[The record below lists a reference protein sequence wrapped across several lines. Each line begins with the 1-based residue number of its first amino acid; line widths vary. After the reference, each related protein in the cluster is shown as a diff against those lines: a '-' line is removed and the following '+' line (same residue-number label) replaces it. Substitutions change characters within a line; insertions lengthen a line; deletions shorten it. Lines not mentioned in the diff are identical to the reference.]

1 MRALLYAGEMPHDRQ
16 HVDTVVQALHEAGD
30 EVRLVV
36 ATAPPRPGDIEAA
49 SWFGRH
55 LRGVLWR
62 RARWAPN
69 RYHHDRAAWF
79 DEHGERAGPA
89 NEAAG
94 FLCPPFRARLPWRP
108 DVVVVVSPHQG
119 HAKHHLVP
127 WANAAGIPVLS
138 IDHGSPTVLWPWLT
152 YRGSMMGCTA
162 NAVWSTVCADI
173 NARAGASAERQVIT
187 GSPSIDGL
195 QHTEDVDVHAAL
207 DLPVGAKIVLLLGT
221 HRPSVKAPTD
231 AAFAA
236 VMDLLDG
243 RDDVVVVHKPH
254 PVEVRMGTTFDGGP
268 RIRRVEDQ
276 SLYLPLV
283 QSASAIVSPATS
295 VIVPAMAAQ
304 RPFINT
310 LVPGCGAVEEEELG
324 RLLQDLEGV
333 AFGVEDLEKILDDG
347 LLPDPAAC
355 ARVFER
361 FGHRSDGRNGARVAS
376 LARWL
381 AAGKDPAAWS
391 ASDVKPLPSS

>member
-16 HVDTVVQALHEAGD
+16 HVDTVVQAFREAGD

-36 ATAPPRPGDIEAA
+36 ATAPPRPGDIEA
-49 SWFGRH
+49 STWFGRH
-55 LRGVLWR
+55 LRGFLWR
-62 RARWAPN
+62 RAKWAPN
-69 RYHHDRAAWF
+69 RYHHERAAWF
-79 DEHGERAGPA
+79 DEHGERVGPA
-89 NEAAG
+89 NGADG
-94 FLCPPFRARLPWRP
+94 FPCPPFRTRLPWRP

-127 WANAAGIPVLS
+127 WANTLDIPVLS

-162 NAVWSTVCADI
+162 NAAWSTVCAEI
-173 NARAGASAERQVIT
+173 NARAGAPAERQVIT

-207 DLPVGAKIVLLLGT
+207 DLPLGAKIVLLLGT

-254 PVEVRMGTTFDGGP
+254 PVEVHMGTTFDGGP
-268 RIRRVEDQ
+268 RVRRVEDQ

-283 QSASAIVSPATS
+283 QGATAIVSPATS
-295 VIVPAMAAQ
+295 VLVPAMAAQ

-310 LVPGCGAVEEEELG
+310 LVPGCGAVDEEELG
-324 RLLQDLEGV
+324 RLLQDVEGAV
-333 AFGVEDLEKILDDG
+333 FGVQDLQKILDEG
-347 LLPDPAAC
+347 LVPDPAAC

-381 AAGKDPAAWS
+381 AAGRDPANWS
-391 ASDVKPLPSS
+391 DSDAEPLPSS

>member
-16 HVDTVVQALHEAGD
+16 HVDTVVQAFREAGD
-30 EVRLVV
+30 EARLVV

-49 SWFGRH
+49 TWFGRH

-69 RYHHDRAAWF
+69 RYQHERAAWF
-79 DEHGERAGPA
+79 DEHGERVGPA
-89 NEAAG
+89 SVSDG
-94 FLCPPFRARLPWRP
+94 FPCPPFRTHLPWRP

-173 NARAGASAERQVIT
+173 NARAGAPAERQVIT

-195 QHTEDVDVHAAL
+195 QRTEGIDIHAAL

-236 VMDLLDG
+236 VMDMLDG
-243 RDDVVVVHKPH
+243 RNDVVVVHKPH

-268 RIRRVEDQ
+268 RVRRVEDQ

-310 LVPGCGAVEEEELG
+310 LVPGCGAVDEEELG
-324 RLLQDLEGV
+324 QLLQELEGV
-333 AFGVEDLEKILDDG
+333 AFGVQDLGKILDDG

-381 AAGKDPAAWS
+381 AAGKDPTAWP

>member
-16 HVDTVVQALHEAGD
+16 HVDTVVQALREGGD

-49 SWFGRH
+49 TWFGRH

-69 RYHHDRAAWF
+69 RYRHERAAWF
-79 DEHGERAGPA
+79 DEHGERVGPSSVSD
-89 NEAAG
+89 G
-94 FLCPPFRARLPWRP
+94 FPCPPFRTRLPWRP

-119 HAKHHLVP
+119 HAKHQLVP

-173 NARAGASAERQVIT
+173 NARAGAPAERQVIT

-254 PVEVRMGTTFDGGP
+254 PVEVRMGTAFDGGP

-310 LVPGCGAVEEEELG
+310 LVPGCGAVDEEELG
-324 RLLQDLEGV
+324 RLLQGLEGV
-333 AFGVEDLEKILDDG
+333 TFAVQDLEKILDDG
-347 LLPDPAAC
+347 LLPDPTAC

-361 FGHRSDGRNGARVAS
+361 FGYRSDGRNGARVAS

-381 AAGKDPAAWS
+381 AAGENPTAWS
-391 ASDVKPLPSS
+391 ASDPKPLPSS

>member
-16 HVDTVVQALHEAGD
+16 HVDTVVQALREAGD

-36 ATAPPRPGDIEAA
+36 ATAPPRPGDIEAT

-173 NARAGASAERQVIT
+173 NARAGAPAERQVIT

-310 LVPGCGAVEEEELG
+310 LVPGCGAVDEEELG
-324 RLLQDLEGV
+324 RLLQGLEGV
-333 AFGVEDLEKILDDG
+333 AFEVQDLEKILDDG
-347 LLPDPAAC
+347 LLPDPTAC

-361 FGHRSDGRNGARVAS
+361 FGYRSDGRNGARVAS

-381 AAGKDPAAWS
+381 AAGEDPTAWS
-391 ASDVKPLPSS
+391 ASDPKPLPSS

>member
-16 HVDTVVQALHEAGD
+16 HVDTVVQALREAGD

-94 FLCPPFRARLPWRP
+94 FPCPPFRTRLPWRP
-108 DVVVVVSPHQG
+108 DVVVVVTPHQG

-173 NARAGASAERQVIT
+173 NARAGAPAERQVIT